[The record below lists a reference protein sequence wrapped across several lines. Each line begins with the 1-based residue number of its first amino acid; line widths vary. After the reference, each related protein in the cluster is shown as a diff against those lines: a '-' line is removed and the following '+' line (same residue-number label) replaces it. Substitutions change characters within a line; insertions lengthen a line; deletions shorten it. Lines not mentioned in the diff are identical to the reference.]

1 MIEKYK
7 KMPLGVKAS
16 FWYTVCSILQRCISV
31 FTVPLFTRLLSTEQY
46 GLLALY
52 QSWTGIFIIFT
63 TLNLQYGSF
72 NTAMVKY
79 EEDRDTYI
87 SAISGLC
94 LSLTCLWAC
103 IYFVLSRSINV
114 LTGLPTF
121 LMFVLLLETLATSI
135 LGFWTGKKRFDYQYK
150 GFILVTLLMSV
161 LSPILGIVMVT
172 NVSME
177 NRGSARILSNA
188 LVVIVIGIIFFIYN
202 VLKGKKVFVK
212 KHWKYALSFNI
223 PLIPYYLS
231 QVVFNQSDRI
241 MISRMVGNDKAGI
254 YSVAYQI
261 SIILS
266 FVLNAI
272 NNSYVPWVYKKMK
285 EKDYGGIDKATN
297 IIAGLMAA
305 LLLGIV
311 IIAPE
316 IILIMGGQ
324 AYYEAIWIVPP
335 VAATV
340 LLTFYTQLFI
350 NIEFYFEEK
359 NYLVAGS
366 ILSALVNIVLN
377 FLLIPKVGYIVA
389 GYTTLIS
396 YLIFCLMNYFCMK
409 KACQK
414 NNIDLHKARLYDY
427 KFLIALFVFFAV
439 TSGISMVL
447 YNFLFIR
454 YVIITSA
461 IISLIGFR
469 KKKIINKFKT
479 LNLK

>member
-7 KMPLGVKAS
+7 KMPSAVKAS

-52 QSWTGIFIIFT
+52 QSWIGIIIIFT

-94 LSLTCLWAC
+94 LLLTCLWAC
-103 IYFVLSRSINV
+103 IYFLLSSSINV

-121 LMFVLLLETLATSI
+121 LMFVLLLETLATTI

-172 NVSME
+172 NVSIE

-188 LVVIVIGIIFFIYN
+188 LIVIVIGVIFFIYN
-202 VLKGKKVFVK
+202 VLKGKKLFVK
-212 KHWKYALSFNI
+212 KYWKYALSFNI

-366 ILSALVNIVLN
+366 ILSALVNIILN

-454 YVIITSA
+454 YAIIASA

-469 KKKIINKFKT
+469 KKIINKFKT

>member
-1 MIEKYK
+1 MIENYK
-7 KMPLGVKAS
+7 KMPLAVKAS

-94 LSLTCLWAC
+94 LLLTCLWAC
-103 IYFVLSRSINV
+103 IYFILSSSINV

-121 LMFVLLLETLATSI
+121 LMFVLLLETLATTI

-172 NVSME
+172 NVSIE

-188 LVVIVIGIIFFIYN
+188 LIVIVIGVIFFIYN
-202 VLKGKKVFVK
+202 VLKGKKLFVK
-212 KHWKYALSFNI
+212 KYWKYALSFNI

-366 ILSALVNIVLN
+366 ILSALVNIILN

-427 KFLIALFVFFAV
+427 KFLIVLFVFFAV
-439 TSGISMVL
+439 ISGISMIL

-454 YVIITSA
+454 YAIIASA

-469 KKKIINKFKT
+469 KKIINKFKT

>member
-1 MIEKYK
+1 
-7 KMPLGVKAS
+7 MPSAVKAS

-52 QSWTGIFIIFT
+52 QSWIGIIIIFT

-94 LSLTCLWAC
+94 LLLTCLWAC
-103 IYFVLSRSINV
+103 IYFLLSSSINV

-121 LMFVLLLETLATSI
+121 LMFVLLLETLATTI

-172 NVSME
+172 NVSIE

-188 LVVIVIGIIFFIYN
+188 LIVIVIGVIFFIYN
-202 VLKGKKVFVK
+202 VLKGKKLFVK
-212 KHWKYALSFNI
+212 KYWKYALSFNI

-340 LLTFYTQLFI
+340 LLIFYTQLFI

-366 ILSALVNIVLN
+366 ILSALVNIILN

-454 YVIITSA
+454 YAIIASA

-469 KKKIINKFKT
+469 KKIINKFKT

>member
-7 KMPLGVKAS
+7 KMPLTVKAS
-16 FWYTVCSILQRCISV
+16 FWYIICSILQRCISF

-52 QSWTGIFIIFT
+52 QSWMGIIIIFT

-72 NTAMVKY
+72 DTAMVKY
-79 EEDRDTYI
+79 EEDRNTYV

-94 LSLTCLWAC
+94 LLLTCLWAC
-103 IYFVLSRSINV
+103 IYFLLSSSINV

-121 LMFVLLLETLATSI
+121 LMFVLLLETLATTI

-150 GFILVTLLMSV
+150 GLILVTLFMSI

-172 NVSME
+172 NVPIE
-177 NRGSARILSNA
+177 NRGSVRILSNA
-188 LVVIVIGIIFFIYN
+188 LVVIVIGVIFFIYN
-202 VLKGKKVFVK
+202 VIKGKKIFVK
-212 KHWKYALSFNI
+212 KYWKYALNFNI

-272 NNSYVPWVYKKMK
+272 NNSYVPWVYRKMK
-285 EKDYGGIDKATN
+285 EKDYDGIDKATN
-297 IIAGLMAA
+297 IIAGLMAT

-311 IIAPE
+311 ITAPE

-324 AYYEAIWIVPP
+324 LYYEAIWIVPP

-366 ILSALVNIVLN
+366 ILSALVNIFLN
-377 FLLIPKVGYIVA
+377 FLLIPKVGFIVA

-396 YLIFCLMNYFCMK
+396 YLIFCLMNYFYMK
-409 KACQK
+409 KACKK
-414 NNIDLHKARLYDY
+414 NNIDFHKVRLYDY
-427 KFLIALFVFFAV
+427 KFLIALFAFFAV

-454 YVIITSA
+454 YAIIVSV

-469 KKKIINKFKT
+469 KKIINKLKT